1 MKIKILI
8 LLKKIKQRFVTP
20 YDIHDTLI
28 DFTGGYSEEYSK
40 NGQSLQKEINGLKI
54 NCLNYYN
61 DFDDFE
67 LIFQKKK

>member
-28 DFTGGYSEEYSK
+28 NFAGGYSEEYSN
-40 NGQSLQKEINGLKI
+40 NGKSL
-54 NCLNYYN
+54 
-61 DFDDFE
+61 
-67 LIFQKKK
+67 